1 MPHTVGMRE
10 AEVAHLLGRVA
21 GASADDLLAILVDI
35 DHIQALAGGEAEHFG
50 HRLIPL
56 RQIALRVVV
65 VIFEKRIERLVL
77 GDRIL

>member
-1 MPHTVGMRE
+1 VGLRQ

-21 GASADDLLAILVDI
+21 GASADDLLAIFVEI

-50 HRLIPL
+50 HCLILPW
-56 RQIALRVVV
+56 QIALGVVV